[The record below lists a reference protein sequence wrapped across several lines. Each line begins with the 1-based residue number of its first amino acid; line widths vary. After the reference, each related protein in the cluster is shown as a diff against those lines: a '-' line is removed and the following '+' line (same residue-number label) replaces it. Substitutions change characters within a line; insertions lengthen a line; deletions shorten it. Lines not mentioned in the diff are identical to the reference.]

1 MPVVSINFS
10 AIFSTQLLIKENG
23 EGKSEFTLAAV
34 VEKIM

>member
-23 EGKSEFTLAAV
+23 EGSSKFTLAAV